1 MFKPHTQSRDR
12 GPARD
17 GMAVLVVG
25 AREASAQCS
34 AV

>member
-1 MFKPHTQSRDR
+1 MFRPRTQSRDR

-17 GMAVLVVG
+17 GLAVLVVG
-25 AREASAQCS
+25 AREASAQWS